1 MTRPNAQHADTTE
14 EEDAEEEDD
23 EEDLPWAG
31 AAPPLRKGLA
41 AGSPITLAAIASKPQ
56 LNGRN
61 GWSLGI
67 HPTSGRCMV
76 LLEPELEGERPPA
89 PFSVRPE
96 CVDGGEAFAPDLSSV
111 SQYISDAQIREAL
124 DGATEGVERT
134 VERTKLAVR
143 AAHTVLERFYYG
155 PGGLDGLEYSVAKRI
170 NYLLSVFE
178 SSAKLEWWVKQVVAS
193 GSPDF
198 LCEHTGAEVHFYC
211 LNHRQIAA
219 FVRTGYDPTDGIL
232 PQEFHSCLTTYLDD
246 HDFQRAM
253 DDFLQGIN

>member
-1 MTRPNAQHADTTE
+1 M
-14 EEDAEEEDD
+14 
-23 EEDLPWAG
+23 
-31 AAPPLRKGLA
+31 
-41 AGSPITLAAIASKPQ
+41 
-56 LNGRN
+56 
-61 GWSLGI
+61 
-67 HPTSGRCMV
+67 
-76 LLEPELEGERPPA
+76 
-89 PFSVRPE
+89 
-96 CVDGGEAFAPDLSSV
+96 
-111 SQYISDAQIREAL
+111 
-124 DGATEGVERT
+124 ERT